1 MAQPYPISRESREE
15 AIFFGDGGAVY
26 GPFALKIFDID
37 DVEVWTKAD
46 GGTWTIAAPTVAK
59 VDPSAAFDEFTIT
72 FAAVVPLTTKI
83 KVLSARVHERSAGIA
98 AGTKLSPDALE
109 KELTKQGTILQELRR
124 DIERAA
130 LSEFGVE
137 GYRIADDLAD
147 GDVLMK
153 SNGRLIKGANALL
166 IAQAEGFAE
175 AAALSADEAAADAAA
190 AAASAAAISIR
201 NVADRAAM
209 LSLSTAGS
217 PLAIV
222 KDEARGG
229 DYDWLPGDQSA
240 LVTADP
246 GAIAVVPPTA
256 TPSGA
261 GGVWLWRKLPRFD
274 PRRAGAIGALG
285 DGSEDI
291 VGGLPCPDDVVAVQ
305 RAMAWAAAEGA
316 ILEIDRPYRLGHTL
330 RDENL
335 LSLIG
340 PCQLQTNSGQYM
352 EWLPDGWL
360 YPCMFSRSGS
370 IITNLITSTD
380 AGSIQENMRFINPQV
395 DMSGYNPFRYIGQLV
410 SGDGLGTYN
419 AAPATRVQVGA
430 PLSGDAVPTGR
441 GNFTFYNYIVEIV
454 HGTGVGQNAFIKGYD
469 EATGRFT
476 LNELWPITPDNTS
489 IIRMGS
495 NDNPFGLN
503 VSNCRIEGGRIRN
516 VPLGLLW
523 AGGKAINF
531 ENGAD
536 DCHVSD
542 VFAQNIEGI
551 AFFAQGH
558 DGVSANGRPRFAKRI
573 SFDNCT
579 AVDAGALLG
588 SLAGSSTTDPDG
600 DFEDNLISFTRMWGE
615 RVGHYPG
622 RIMNSDQQKSGAIVL
637 AEAGPTLIRDVH
649 IDNAGW
655 NPVYPSD
662 YPARNGYGMTGPI
675 GAVILGWGYGID
687 IDNVRYY
694 GNADNLTQWQR
705 CRAIGDDAS
714 RTPSAGVIQNV
725 FRIDV
730 RNLYHHGTLTSEAA
744 LPEAER
750 RKGFVCSLNPWVG
763 DVYPGNSFLP
773 VNSEVRITYR
783 RIRINS
789 DIDLLPAHLAP
800 YNGIIFEDVR
810 DWLTSKT
817 IVGPVTAQQLYAG
830 GNSVADYLTYIEPLK
845 SAVIG
850 DDVVLDIIPPT
861 AKGFIEF
868 YVSPGQPAATGV
880 AGRFFYCIES
890 APQAEPLGIGANVSY
905 GTTALTNGAVDGV
918 DTDINFVAVIGK
930 LQLKNMTGASRGWSW
945 RFS

>member
-1 MAQPYPISRESREE
+1 MTKVQSKN
-15 AIFFGDGGAVY
+15 AI
-26 GPFALKIFDID
+26 LFDIEND
-37 DVEVWTKAD
+37 AGPLRDAMVATIGEGTALDPGLISAIDKAKLD
-46 GGTWTIAAPTVAK
+46 
-59 VDPSAAFDEFTIT
+59 
-72 FAAVVPLTTKI
+72 
-83 KVLSARVHERSAGIA
+83 GIA
-98 AGTKLSPDALE
+98 AGATVNATDAALRDRTTHTGEQAIGTITGLVDALAG
-109 KELTKQGTILQELRR
+109 KATPADVAAAVAGLVDSSPATLDTLNEL
-124 DIERAA
+124 
-130 LSEFGVE
+130 
-137 GYRIADDLAD
+137 
-147 GDVLMK
+147 
-153 SNGRLIKGANALL
+153 
-166 IAQAEGFAE
+166 
-175 AAALSADEAAADAAA
+175 AAALGDDPDFATTVSIALGNRLRVDAPQGLTAPQQA
-190 AAASAAAISIR
+190 QGRDNLGLGSAALENAATFATATDLAAVGVRS
-201 NVADRAAM
+201 VADRAAM
-209 LSLSTAGS
+209 LALSTAVA

-222 KDEARGG
+222 KDPARGG
-229 DYDWLPGDQSA
+229 DYDWLPGDQSV

-256 TPSGA
+256 TPDGSAGA
-261 GGVWLWRKLPRFD
+261 WIWRKLPRFD

-285 DGSEDI
+285 DGSLDA
-291 VGGLPCPDDVVAVQ
+291 VGGVACPDDMVAMQ

-335 LSLIG
+335 LELIG
-340 PCQLQTNSGQYM
+340 PGQLQTHSGQYM
-352 EWLPDGWL
+352 EWLPNGWL

-370 IITNLITSTD
+370 IITNLITSAD
-380 AGSIQENMRFINPQV
+380 AGSIQENLRFINPQI
-395 DMSGYNPFRYIGQLV
+395 DMSGYNPFRFIGQLV
-410 SGDGLGTYN
+410 SADGLGTYN
-419 AAPATRVQVGA
+419 AAPSTRVQIGA
-430 PLSGDAVPTGR
+430 PLSGEAVPTGR
-441 GNFTFYNYIVEIV
+441 GNFTCYNYIAEIID
-454 HGTGVGQNAFIKGYD
+454 GTGVGQNAFIKGYN

-503 VSNCRIEGGRIRN
+503 VTNCKIEGGLIRN

-536 DCHVSD
+536 DCHVSG
-542 VFAQNIEGI
+542 VLAKNIEGI

-558 DGVSANGRPRFAKRI
+558 DGASANGRPRFAKRI

-579 AVDAGALLG
+579 AIDAGALLG

-622 RIMNSDQQKSGAIVL
+622 RIMNSDHQKSGAIVL

-655 NPVYPSD
+655 SPDYPSD

-714 RTPSAGVIQNV
+714 RTPSAGVIQNTY
-725 FRIDV
+725 RIDV
-730 RNLYHHGTLTSEAA
+730 RNFYHHGSLTLETA
-744 LPEAER
+744 LPEVER
-750 RKGFVCSLNPWVG
+750 RKGFLCSLNPWVG
-763 DVYPGNSFLP
+763 TVYPGTSYLP
-773 VNSEVRITYR
+773 VNSEVRITYN

-830 GNSVADYLTYIEPLK
+830 GNSVADYLAYIEPLK

-850 DDVVLDIIPPT
+850 DDVVIDIIPPT
-861 AKGFIEF
+861 PKGIIEF
-868 YVSPGQPAATGV
+868 YVSPGQPAATGM

-890 APQAEPLGIGANVSY
+890 VPQAEPLGIGSNVSY
-905 GTTALTNGAVDGV
+905 GTTALTNGATDGV
-918 DTDINFVAVIGK
+918 DTDINFVAVLGK
-930 LQLKNMTGASRGWSW
+930 LQLKNMTAAPRGWSW